1 MDMDRAP
8 EVGNLPN
15 RDSETIFAL
24 DNVPLELPIAGAASR
39 SLAASIDYV
48 LLGMI
53 GVLWLLA
60 AMFLLSLGLEGG
72 WLAAVAIGG
81 LFLLDWGYFAGC
93 ELAFGGR
100 TPGKIAI
107 GLRVVS
113 RTGGKAAPAAILVR
127 NVVRLVDLFVG
138 VPVMAADPL
147 ARRLGDRLAG
157 TLVLRRVAAPPEVTI
172 ARVPQGWGAREIA
185 FVEALLERLDELSPE
200 RAQELS
206 RRALLWIQKSD
217 PSFLPRIDDDDP
229 AQALRRAFLTGLTGL
244 TGLTDLTGT
253 G

>member
-1 MDMDRAP
+1 MGMDRAP
-8 EVGNLPN
+8 EDGILPD

-48 LLGMI
+48 LLGMMGI
-53 GVLWLLA
+53 LWLLA
-60 AMFLLSLGLEGG
+60 SMFLLSFGLDGG

-100 TPGKIAI
+100 TPGKTAI

-127 NVVRLVDLFVG
+127 NFVRLVDLLVG
-138 VPVMAADPL
+138 VPMMAADPL

-157 TLVLRRVAAPPEVTI
+157 TLVLRRVAARAEVVL
-172 ARVPQGWGAREIA
+172 ARIPQGWGAREIA

-200 RAQELS
+200 RARDLS

-217 PSFLPRIDDDDP
+217 PSFLPRIDEGDP
-229 AQALRRAFLTGLTGL
+229 AQALRRAFLTGLT
-244 TGLTDLTGT
+244 DLTGT

>member
-1 MDMDRAP
+1 MDQDRAP
-8 EVGNLPN
+8 ESGTLPD
-15 RDSETIFAL
+15 RESETIFAL

-39 SLAASIDYV
+39 SLAASIDYL
-48 LLGMI
+48 LLGMLGI
-53 GVLWLLA
+53 LWLVA
-60 AMFLLSLGLEGG
+60 AIFALSSGLEGG

-100 TPGKIAI
+100 TPGKVAL

-127 NVVRLVDLFVG
+127 NFVRLVDLFVG
-138 VPVMAADPL
+138 VPMMAADPL

-157 TLVLRRVAAPPEVTI
+157 TLVLRKAAAPAEVVLV
-172 ARVPQGWGAREIA
+172 RVPRGWGAREIA

-200 RAQELS
+200 RARELS

-217 PSFLPRIDDDDP
+217 PSFLPRIDEDDP
-229 AQALRRAFLTGLTGL
+229 AQALRRAFLTN
-244 TGLTDLTGT
+244 
-253 G
+253 

>member
-1 MDMDRAP
+1 MDMDRVP
-8 EVGNLPN
+8 EVGNLTE

-127 NVVRLVDLFVG
+127 NIVRLVDLFVG

-229 AQALRRAFLTGLTGL
+229 AQALRRAFLKGLTGL
-244 TGLTDLTGT
+244 TGTG
-253 G
+253 

>member
-1 MDMDRAP
+1 MDMDRSP

-127 NVVRLVDLFVG
+127 NIVRLVDLFVG

-229 AQALRRAFLTGLTGL
+229 AQALRRAFLTGLT
-244 TGLTDLTGT
+244 DLTGT

>member
-1 MDMDRAP
+1 
-8 EVGNLPN
+8 
-15 RDSETIFAL
+15 
-24 DNVPLELPIAGAASR
+24 
-39 SLAASIDYV
+39 
-48 LLGMI
+48 
-53 GVLWLLA
+53 
-60 AMFLLSLGLEGG
+60 
-72 WLAAVAIGG
+72 
-81 LFLLDWGYFAGC
+81 
-93 ELAFGGR
+93 
-100 TPGKIAI
+100 
-107 GLRVVS
+107 
-113 RTGGKAAPAAILVR
+113 
-127 NVVRLVDLFVG
+127 
-138 VPVMAADPL
+138 
-147 ARRLGDRLAG
+147 LAG

>member
-1 MDMDRAP
+1 MDQDRAP
-8 EVGNLPN
+8 ESGTLPD
-15 RDSETIFAL
+15 RESETIFAL

-39 SLAASIDYV
+39 SLAASIDYL
-48 LLGMI
+48 LLGMLGI
-53 GVLWLLA
+53 LWLVA
-60 AMFLLSLGLEGG
+60 AIFALSSGLEGG

-100 TPGKIAI
+100 TPGKVAL

-127 NVVRLVDLFVG
+127 NFVRLVDLFVG
-138 VPVMAADPL
+138 VPMMAADPL

-157 TLVLRRVAAPPEVTI
+157 TLVLRKASAPAEVVL
-172 ARVPQGWGAREIA
+172 ARVPQGWGAREMA

-200 RAQELS
+200 RARELS

-217 PSFLPRIDDDDP
+217 PSFLPRIDEDDP
-229 AQALRRAFLTGLTGL
+229 AQALRRAFLTN
-244 TGLTDLTGT
+244 
-253 G
+253 